1 MMGVGMTRR
10 SRALISVS
18 LVAVMAWTQAN
29 AAESPRLTLDLPA
42 QELSLA
48 LDALASRSHIQ
59 LLYAADSLRGLSAP
73 ALKGELN
80 AEDALHRLLAGTGY
94 EARSN
99 GANSFVVVK
108 AMQASRLD
116 TVTVTATRTENRS
129 FDLPASV
136 TTRSREQFD
145 DAQAKDMATIMKNI
159 PGVTMGG
166 APRESAQIPT
176 IRGYQGPDIIMK
188 VDGARRALDATVG
201 TFSPL
206 LLDPN
211 FVKQVD
217 VVRGA
222 SSANHGGGGLGGVI
236 AVETLDPDDVLA
248 PGETAGGW
256 LKTGYRTGD
265 VSLMGNS
272 VAAAQAEGAGII
284 GGVTVRNYH
293 SSKNG
298 AGGQSLQDGTAK
310 NGLLKMTYSP
320 NDLNDLKLGYTRF
333 FDAGLVPTNPSGND
347 QTTTGYQYVE
357 RNQDEFTGRWDF
369 RDADQSWLDGS
380 ISAFHT
386 EIKYDKQK
394 RFGASNAAFGTDM
407 TVNAET
413 TGGAIQNTSRF
424 NALNMGHRLT
434 YGIDGYQD
442 NLTNT
447 SVGVANG
454 VNPDGDMLAFG
465 GFIQDEI
472 KLAQDWTLI
481 ATLRHDSY
489 DAEASGQPGNAETH
503 LSPKAAIKWQALP
516 GLGLF
521 ASYGEAF
528 RAPTLSELYNG
539 EYRTSSFAN
548 FRPNPTL
555 RPEVSRA
562 MELGASLSLDNL
574 AARED
579 SLKTK
584 LTVFDEQVEDFISTT
599 QIGTYFNF
607 FNRPIYQSKN
617 VNNAHR
623 WGGELEAEYRLG
635 DWSFDLGYSRIR
647 VKDKNTG
654 DNLFSPP
661 DKITGGIGY
670 YANDYWSLRYAGR
683 YVMSQDYDSSID
695 RRRGSHHV
703 HDIGTSYDRDW
714 YRLDFSITNLF
725 NYAYADY
732 QQGLNTN
739 YTYEEGRSFNL
750 NLTAR
755 F

>member
-1 MMGVGMTRR
+1 MTLMGVGMTRR
-10 SRALISVS
+10 SRVLVSVS
-18 LVAVMAWTQAN
+18 LAALMVCGQA
-29 AAESPRLTLDLPA
+29 AAESGRVVLDIPTQSLGSA
-42 QELSLA
+42 LDSLA
-48 LDALASRSHIQ
+48 GQSHIQ

-73 ALKGELN
+73 AVKGELSV
-80 AEDALHRLLAGTGY
+80 EDALRRLLAGSGF
-94 EARSN
+94 EARAN
-99 GANSFVVVK
+99 GAQSFVVVK
-108 AMQASRLD
+108 APQASRLD
-116 TVTVTATRTENRS
+116 TVTVTATRTENRT

-136 TTRSREQFD
+136 ATLSREQFD
-145 DAQAKDMATIMKNI
+145 DAQAKDMATLLRNV

-166 APRESAQIPT
+166 APRESAQLPS

-217 VVRGA
+217 IVRGS

-265 VSLMGNS
+265 VSLMGNT
-272 VAAAQAEGAGII
+272 VAAAQAQGAGII
-284 GGVTVRNYH
+284 GGATLRNFH
-293 SSKNG
+293 SIKNG

-310 NGLLKMTYSP
+310 NGLLKVTYAP
-320 NDLNDLKLGYTRF
+320 NDLNDFKLGYTRF

-369 RDADQSWLDGS
+369 RDAARSWLDGHV
-380 ISAFHT
+380 SAYHT

-407 TVNAET
+407 TVNAVT

-424 NALNMGHRLT
+424 DALSMGHRLT
-434 YGIDGYQD
+434 YGIDGYLD

-454 VNPDGDMLAFG
+454 VNPDGDMLALG
-465 GFIQDEI
+465 GFLQDEI
-472 KLAQDWTLI
+472 KLGRDWTVI

-489 DAEASGQPGNAETH
+489 DAEASGQPGNAADH
-503 LSPKAAIKWQALP
+503 LSPKLAVKWQATP
-516 GLGLF
+516 ALGLF
-521 ASYGEAF
+521 TSFGEAF
-528 RAPTLSELYNG
+528 RAPTLSELYNS
-539 EYRTSSFAN
+539 ESRATSFSN

-555 RPEVSRA
+555 RPEVSQTL
-562 MELGASLSLDNL
+562 ELGAALALDAL
-574 AARED
+574 VVRDD
-579 SLKTK
+579 SLKAK
-584 LTVFDEQVEDFISTT
+584 ITVFDEQVEDLINSKVV
-599 QIGTYFNF
+599 GTYAGGFRSIF
-607 FNRPIYQSKN
+607 QYQN

-623 WGGELEAEYRLG
+623 WGGEFESEYRMG
-635 DWSFDLGYSRIR
+635 DWMFDLGYSRIR

-654 DNLFSPP
+654 ENLFSPP
-661 DKITGGIGY
+661 DKITGGVGY
-670 YANDYWSLRYAGR
+670 YLDEFWSLRYAGR
-683 YVMSQDYDSSID
+683 YVLPQDYDATIL
-695 RRRGSHHV
+695 RRRDSHHV
-703 HDIGTSYDRDW
+703 HDIGTTYDRDW
-714 YRLDFSITNLF
+714 YRLDLSITNLF